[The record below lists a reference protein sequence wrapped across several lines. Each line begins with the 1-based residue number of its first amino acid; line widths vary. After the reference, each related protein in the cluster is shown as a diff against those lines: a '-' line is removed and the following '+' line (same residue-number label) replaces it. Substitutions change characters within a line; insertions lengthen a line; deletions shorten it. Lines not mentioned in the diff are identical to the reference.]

1 MRYYLAS
8 HISTGRQYELTTYGR
23 DRMPVLHW
31 PSGQRHW
38 ITRDAAANF
47 LRRAR
52 RNGDYRLERFGG

>member
-1 MRYYLAS
+1 MKVYLVS
-8 HISTGRQYELTTYGR
+8 VISTGQQYELTTYGR

-38 ITRDAAANF
+38 ITREAATRF

-52 RNGDYRLERFGG
+52 TSGNVKLEWWSY